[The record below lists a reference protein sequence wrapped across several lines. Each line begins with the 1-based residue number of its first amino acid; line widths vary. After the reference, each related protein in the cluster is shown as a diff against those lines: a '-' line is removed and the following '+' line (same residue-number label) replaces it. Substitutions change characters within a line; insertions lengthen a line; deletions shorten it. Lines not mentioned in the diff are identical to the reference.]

1 MQSGGR
7 VHTVKAAEI
16 VIHDFRSG
24 ALGRLT
30 LETPDEYAQWLAQGL
45 QAYAERNLRKA
56 GLKKPRSKGRPTVR
70 R

>member
-7 VHTVKAAEI
+7 VNTTKAAHI

-30 LETPDEYAQWLAQGL
+30 LETPEQFALWLAEGKK
-45 QAYAERNLRKA
+45 ADAER
-56 GLKKPRSKGRPTVR
+56 TVR
-70 R
+70 KEASDKSKKNQRK